1 MIVFLRRTSRSI
13 LTALSELSDIPY
25 GPCQGFYVAARS
37 TPAAA
42 AAARQGR
49 RDRQRQR
56 EDVAG
61 GGQPPPQPLA
71 GFRIVPATRLAK
83 HQCLNKSSSSSQQ
96 RKRPVFVTTAAA
108 SPSTSKR
115 CRRDEDDDDE
125 DPFVDRETGRINF
138 DAIRASITSPKPL
151 KPEAVWMDNY
161 LADCREGGVPHHR
174 GRGQSS
180 RPKLVPE
187 RRLKNITDR
196 EEGVVVQ
203 YLTLGGYRHYMCSSR
218 YPSIAEDE
226 EETEEARH
234 QCGGDRMRL
243 ARAASALHAGAGQ
256 QTFGWNKSQRADLLL
271 VFVDS
276 DDGHTALHYHNHH
289 EFGVHYT
296 GHVPDCWRAET
307 RGSFREKTLSRRC
320 DSFREGLARAF
331 TSVRP
336 DRAKFFYTRTTTCE
350 LLHGS
355 DLSREV
361 PSTLA
366 NSTETYATAL
376 ETCLLERTDDFIY
389 QPPAERGR
397 SLDVVKEV
405 VPAIAAGRLTGFVTI
420 KGGRETL
427 SDCPAADMFGFCMQK
442 YSPTGKQV
450 SPFTRRQIA
459 DYHGFE
465 TEQEVDKFIDSQL
478 SRTVNSGT
486 FHTWE
491 TVTTSYLRWLMNARG
506 FAGFRVKHLAVYN
519 FTDDPKHFL
528 EPILQRRHDAKRR
541 GRAVEAECLKLIGNG
556 SFGYN
561 GLEATNYTSV
571 RLLREA
577 SYKKLRY
584 TELAHRNLKHTT
596 LLSLVRDKVKAKRG
610 GGSRKRKTPSH
621 AAATFLS
628 DEAAVDDD
636 DDADDDDDG
645 DAEEEEGEDDVFEN
659 REVLAV
665 LGLESERDDDDDER
679 RVHLDDGDDDE
690 GACDDA
696 AVARQD
702 ARMFGSDPNFIRVS
716 CLYAVDVSGEDRQLF
731 NNLPKAV
738 AVLGNS
744 KRLFFSHL
752 LTMFQCLDPALA
764 ELCYVD
770 TDSCLWSFSYE
781 SIEDCLLK
789 DKLDLWRA
797 RSIVADEESDMSCHG
812 KMKLE
817 GVYKAGLF
825 RTAKIYRLFDATP
838 YTRCK
843 GVNRHQANRLL
854 DRHFDVEWN
863 NATVIHRTCLKPT
876 RTGEIVIARE
886 AKRMSVPFNLKRYVT
901 DDGIHTAPFSKLTD
915 PDNNDHDDDDD
926 DRRSWTDEEANNRDD
941 DDENDDD
948 DDDDDD
954 GEYSQGLKYFSRIGL
969 TESDNV

>member
-1 MIVFLRRTSRSI
+1 M
-13 LTALSELSDIPY
+13 
-25 GPCQGFYVAARS
+25 
-37 TPAAA
+37 
-42 AAARQGR
+42 
-49 RDRQRQR
+49 
-56 EDVAG
+56 
-61 GGQPPPQPLA
+61 
-71 GFRIVPATRLAK
+71 
-83 HQCLNKSSSSSQQ
+83 
-96 RKRPVFVTTAAA
+96 FVTTAALTGGGG
-108 SPSTSKR
+108 TSKK
-115 CRRDEDDDDE
+115 CRRDNDDDDDDDDD

-151 KPEAVWMDNY
+151 KPEAVWMENY
-161 LADCREGGVPHHR
+161 LADCREGVLHR
-174 GRGQSS
+174 GRGRSQSS

-187 RRLKNITDR
+187 RRLKNITER
-196 EEGVVVQ
+196 EEGVAVQ

-218 YPSIAEDE
+218 YPSIVEDDDDDDDE
-226 EETEEARH
+226 RAKDGH

-256 QTFGWNKSQRADLLL
+256 QTFGWDKSQRADLLL
-271 VFVDS
+271 AFVDTG
-276 DDGHTALHYHNHH
+276 DGHTALHYHNHH

-336 DRAKFFYTRTTTCE
+336 DRVKFFYTRTTTCE
-350 LLHGS
+350 LMHGS

-361 PSTLA
+361 PSTVA

-376 ETCLLERTDDFIY
+376 ETCLLERTDDFLY
-389 QPPAERGR
+389 LPPAERGR
-397 SLDVVKEV
+397 SLDVAKEV

-427 SDCPAADMFGFCMQK
+427 SNCPAADMFGFCMQK
-442 YSPTGKQV
+442 YSPTCKQV

-465 TEQEVDKFIDSQL
+465 TEQEVDKFINTQL

-506 FAGFRVKHLAVYN
+506 FADFRIKHLAVYN

-577 SYKKLRY
+577 TYKKLRY

-596 LLSLVRDKVKAKRG
+596 LLSLVRERVKAKRG
-610 GGSRKRKTPSH
+610 RKSKVSRH
-621 AAATFLS
+621 ASAATFLS
-628 DEAAVDDD
+628 DEAAVDG
-636 DDADDDDDG
+636 DDDDDEDDEEEG
-645 DAEEEEGEDDVFEN
+645 QMEEEEEEDLNHDVLEN
-659 REVLAV
+659 RELLAV
-665 LGLESERDDDDDER
+665 LGLETEQVGHDDDDDGGGGG
-679 RVHLDDGDDDE
+679 RVRQGDDGQDDDAFE

-702 ARMFGSDPNFIRVS
+702 ARIFGSDQNLIRVS
-716 CLYAVDVSGEDRQLF
+716 CLYAIDVSGEDRQLF

-752 LTMFQCLDPALA
+752 LTMFECLDPALA

-789 DKLDLWRA
+789 DKLALWRA
-797 RSIVADEESDMSCHG
+797 RSIVADEESEISCHG

-825 RTAKIYRLFDATP
+825 RTAKIYRLFDETP

-854 DRHFDVEWN
+854 DRHFDVDWN
-863 NATVIHRTCLKPT
+863 NATIIHRTCLKPS

-901 DDGIHTAPFSKLTD
+901 DDGIHTVPFSKLAD
-915 PDNNDHDDDDD
+915 QDNDNNDNDDDDGD
-926 DRRSWTDEEANNRDD
+926 DDARSWTTSEEASDRDSK
-941 DDENDDD
+941 NDDD

-954 GEYSQGLKYFSRIGL
+954 DDEDGGEYSLGLKYFSGIQL